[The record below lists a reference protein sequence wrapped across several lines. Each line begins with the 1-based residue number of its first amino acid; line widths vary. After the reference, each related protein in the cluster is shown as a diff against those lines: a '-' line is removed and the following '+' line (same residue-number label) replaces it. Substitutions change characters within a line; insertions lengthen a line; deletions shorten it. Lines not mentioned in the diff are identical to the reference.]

1 MKSKKKNRDTK
12 DFLYIIFACI
22 LGLLL
27 IFILFPFLPKLV
39 SDSPSFSES
48 DMTGRWISVLM
59 AFVFSTIVTKLLLNR
74 QTVEQLETKKQE
86 KIYEEKLNMYRSYL
100 DKLGEIIENGELDKG
115 EETKLRIMTASIAIH
130 TDHKTLKNLCKE
142 VANVVRSQCDQFD
155 SEDDWERFKES
166 QDGLVFEKSSERKK
180 IRSDIMLTSLMRI
193 ASCFHRELYKDGEEQ
208 TERVN
213 YQEERDLFSRLYNI
227 ANPDDEENSSQSGP
241 RNAVP
246 SIVNENRF
254 PNWKLTLHEKGEWKM
269 LSLEPKGGK
278 KYGEI
283 YIRPWGDRCAMVMRY
298 LNENNEGVKD
308 FADEV
313 KNWGFYRSNLRTVYG
328 EWRNTLDDHE
338 WNNKY
343 NAYKQLHKEYSFPR
357 EIQANDFLARYENDE
372 FFREQLMKTFE
383 SLINWLED
391 YHQKCIWKDHLS
403 LYAKGR
409 EGLKIIPHIDFLS
422 CEYATSSGDNPSA
435 SLRLELC
442 QEKHDDG
449 SYRGIVQVSPYCA
462 DTEFDHLLD
471 KIQGD
476 LTNGRT
482 KAQLWQE
489 WREQGHIKVD
499 SFVYAMNEDGCTI
512 DQDITANRVKD
523 AFDPWHQRIM
533 SAL

>member
-1 MKSKKKNRDTK
+1 MKSKKNNREAK
-12 DFLYIIFACI
+12 DYFYIFLACI

-39 SDSPSFSES
+39 SSFSES
-48 DMTGRWISVLM
+48 DMTGRWISVFM
-59 AFVFSTIVTKLLLNR
+59 AFVFSTIVTKLLLNK

-86 KIYEEKLNMYRSYL
+86 KIYEEKLKMYRSYL
-100 DKLGEIIENGELDKG
+100 DELGEIIKNGELKKDS
-115 EETKLRIMTASIAIH
+115 ETKLRIMTASIAIH
-130 TDHKTLKNLCKE
+130 ADNKTLKDLCKD
-142 VANVVRSQCDQFD
+142 VVNVVRSQCDPFD
-155 SEDDWERFKES
+155 SEDDWERFKEN
-166 QDGLVFEKSSERKK
+166 QDGLVFEKTNERKK
-180 IRSDIMLTSLMRI
+180 IRSDIMLTSLMKI
-193 ASCFHRELYKDGEEQ
+193 ASCFHRELYKDGEKLHEQ
-208 TERVN
+208 IN

-227 ANPDDEENSSQSGP
+227 ANPDEEDGNIQNGP
-241 RNAVP
+241 RNTISSV
-246 SIVNENRF
+246 VNENRF

-298 LNENNEGVKD
+298 LNENNEGEKD

-313 KNWGFYRSNLRTVYG
+313 KNWGYYRSNLRTVYG
-328 EWRNTLDDHE
+328 EWRNTLDDNQ
-338 WNNKY
+338 WNINY
-343 NAYKQLHKEYSFPR
+343 NANKQLHKEYSFPR
-357 EIQANDFLARYENDE
+357 EIQANDFQARYENDE

-391 YHQKCIWKDHLS
+391 YHQKCIWKEHLS

-409 EGLKIIPHIDFLS
+409 EGLKIVPHIGFLS
-422 CEYATSSGDNPSA
+422 CEYATSSGDDSSG

-449 SYRGIVQVSPYCA
+449 SYRGIVQISRVCA
-462 DTEFDHLLD
+462 DSEFDRLLD
-471 KIQGD
+471 LIQGD

-482 KAQLWQE
+482 KAQLKQE
-489 WREQGHIKVD
+489 IIEHGHVKVD

-512 DQDITANRVKD
+512 DQDLTANRVKD